1 MQINRRDG
9 QRATIVGMKLTAC
22 LVVCLT
28 ALPLA
33 PVAAQGGATVLVGR
47 DADNGPVCFL
57 REKGDTHQLDI
68 GIGRAG
74 AFVKLDTPEP
84 RDTTARNPVR
94 VHAGDEIVVNDK
106 SSGRFKLLATFDGE
120 ARLTV
125 PKPDRASFLLQAT
138 GDPAPFLATVAAARG
153 KFLVI
158 ESRNKPGELEY
169 VAVYDFDRTAA
180 QALLACARANVN

>member
-1 MQINRRDG
+1 MQINRLLG
-9 QRATIVGMKLTAC
+9 GGATIAGMKMPAA
-22 LVVCLT
+22 LVVLSI

-33 PVAAQGGATVLVGR
+33 PVAAQGNAPVLVGR
-47 DADNGPVCFL
+47 DADNRPVCFL

-94 VHAGDEIVVNDK
+94 VFAGDEIVVNDK
-106 SSGRFKLLATFDGE
+106 STGRFKVMAAFDGE

-125 PKPDRASFLLQAT
+125 PSPDRASFLLHAT

-153 KFLVI
+153 KFLVV
-158 ESRNKPGELEY
+158 ESRGKPGELEY
-169 VAVYDFDRTAA
+169 VAVYDFDPAAA
-180 QALLACARANVN
+180 QALLACARSNVN